1 MRKMLVFTLLAGLLL
16 STASW
21 AEAGTLAAGLSLN
34 SLYNIGGTPG
44 TYCLGGQLK
53 IGVTDNIDLDGR
65 AYFGDSA
72 GPGLVTG
79 LGIFHFDIG
88 SEYFDPYVGIGVS
101 YIDVYTDSL
110 TDLTRGQKYFGWVGS
125 LGLNCLLLG
134 TRLPLFIEMQFASYG
149 GKPWLS
155 GTAVGVSYVFR

>member
-1 MRKMLVFTLLAGLLL
+1 MKKLLL
-16 STASW
+16 FVLFGVLLVSTASW
-21 AEAGTLAAGLSLN
+21 AEKGSFAAGLSLN
-34 SLYNIGGTPG
+34 SLYDIGGTPG

-53 IGVTDNIDLDGR
+53 VGITDNIDLEGR
-65 AYFGDSA
+65 VYAGDST

-79 LGIFHFDIG
+79 LGIFHFDVG
-88 SEYFDPYVGIGVS
+88 SEYFDPYVGLGIS

-110 TDLTRGQKYFGWVGS
+110 TDLTRGQKHLGWMGS

-134 TRLPLFIEMQFASYG
+134 TRLPIFIEMQFATYG

-155 GTAVGVSYVFR
+155 GTALGLSYVFK